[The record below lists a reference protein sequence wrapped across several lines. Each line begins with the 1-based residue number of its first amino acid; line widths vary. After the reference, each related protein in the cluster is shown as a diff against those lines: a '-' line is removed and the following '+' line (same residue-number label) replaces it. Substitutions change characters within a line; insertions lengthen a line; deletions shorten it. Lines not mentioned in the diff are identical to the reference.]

1 MNIVLINGSP
11 KGEKSCSKYLL
22 EVVKSYFDKENNVYE
37 ISIAD
42 KRIKDVDKFHVL
54 TNCDNIVIA
63 FPLYVDCLPSTVIKF
78 LDGFEKYTKENNI
91 KCDSRI
97 YGIVNCGFYEGKQ
110 NRQALKI
117 LRNFTNHIEKLRYGG
132 GIGIGTGPFIGN
144 SSSIPWQAKI
154 KSSIKEVLDKLI
166 DVINSGESM
175 GKDLYAEANMNKVL
189 YMQAGN
195 FGWISSG
202 FKNKVYITSFNKKP
216 YKIK

>member
-54 TNCDNIVIA
+54 T
-63 FPLYVDCLPSTVIKF
+63 TVIKF

-154 KSSIKEVLDKLI
+154 KSSIKEVLDKII